1 MLPAEAAT
9 PRVHATPAAL
19 QAARHALAGTPGPAT
34 PGGAGGGA
42 GAGGKAHTPVRALI
56 ETQERELAGIGEAR
70 ARALGRLALER
81 ESELAALTQRF
92 KALRGDFQYN
102 LRLLEDRDAELE
114 RLEGAEA
121 KHQRELDELRAAGL
135 EAERQRAAAEARAQE
150 AAQRGLALERRA
162 ADAEAA
168 LEAGQRLQ
176 QEELRRAQAD
186 GETRLQAQLQE
197 AQAAQAAADHAQRDI
212 ATTYDT
218 LLRDREAEYLRRHQD
233 LAARLQAA
241 EGAQR
246 EAARA
251 AEDARAKTRQVQ
263 ERLAGMAL
271 RAEKAE
277 ASLQAARTELQDIK
291 GARQIAA
298 ERFEEERQTL
308 ERTQERVMQ
317 EYERKCLEMVSS
329 LRAVEEAFDEERAEA
344 TADLEREQAVT
355 RGVQEQLTE
364 AQARPEKIEAA
375 EAAFREE
382 TVREGEMEKVKYET
396 QLEAAQDQMAALKEQ
411 VAGLEAEKAEAAEAA
426 DALHATEARLTR
438 ELKEQ
443 GINLEKERNLMAE
456 LKKEIDSLQQVI
468 AGLHEQVK
476 LAVPLVKLSE
486 AYSKAAAASEAV
498 SGGEGPDF
506 SGLKGAI
513 RSSLKLIQKLSG
525 GSLENFNPL
534 EEEAL
539 QLILAETQRLKGGG
553 ADAFSVFNDENGNQ
567 DRTQLAAKYKAL
579 KGKLKDANTEI
590 VRLKK
595 ENVMPGESLPRTI
608 PTHRATERVA
618 RAVQV
623 PRRAAPSPAMRS
635 AAAAAAAAEEEEEM
649 RSHKVSKLVREREK
663 LVAVSENLA
672 SKLRQETYA
681 GADAA
686 RLEGLSAAGKS
697 SLNAI
702 EDSMRSA
709 IAAVRGAPVP
719 ADAASHRENI
729 EPAGG
734 SEGERDAADLGRVG
748 HVRSTIS
755 AARQKLNVSAV
766 GEINVPP
773 ARLKTAIGTA
783 AAKRSKAKTKEAERS
798 IRERREELRAKRGLV
813 RTAFDDEAAR

>member
-19 QAARHALAGTPGPAT
+19 QAARYALGTPGPAT

-42 GAGGKAHTPVRALI
+42 GAGGGGKAHTPVRALI

-251 AEDARAKTRQVQ
+251 AEDARAKTRQVE

-277 ASLQAARTELQDIK
+277 ASLQAARTELQDTK

-364 AQARPEKIEAA
+364 AQARLEKIEAA

-456 LKKEIDSLQQVI
+456 LKREIDSLQQVI

-525 GSLENFNPL
+525 GSLDNFTPL
-534 EEEAL
+534 EEQAL

-553 ADAFSVFNDENGNQ
+553 ADAFGVFNDESGNQ
-567 DRTQLAAKYKAL
+567 DRTQLAEYKAL
-579 KGKLKDANTEI
+579 KGKLKDANSEI

-595 ENVMPGESLPRTI
+595 DSVMPGEFLPRTI

-618 RAVQV
+618 GAVQV
-623 PRRAAPSPAMRS
+623 PKRAAPSRAMRS
-635 AAAAAAAAEEEEEM
+635 AAAAAVAAEEEEEM

-672 SKLRQETYA
+672 SKLRQETYV

-697 SLNAI
+697 SLHAI

-734 SEGERDAADLGRVG
+734 SEGERDATDLGRVG

-755 AARQKLNVSAV
+755 AARQKLNV
-766 GEINVPP
+766 
-773 ARLKTAIGTA
+773 
-783 AAKRSKAKTKEAERS
+783 
-798 IRERREELRAKRGLV
+798 
-813 RTAFDDEAAR
+813 